1 MRPRLSI
8 GLPSVLLRLL
18 PKRRGASGVEYAV
31 LAALIAA
38 AVLGAVFLTGD
49 RIRSLLVAS
58 EKTVTDGIA
67 GLPLPDPTPLG
78 GGMDGG
84 PSPAGQGAWSGDG
97 AFVLSPLTSAQT
109 QILVLTNTGSG
120 VLPIG
125 APGISGPDATAFQ
138 IISTDCG
145 AVLLPGE
152 SCTVFVEA
160 SAAANGAATAILAVA
175 GVPGGA
181 SLSRT
186 ATGFDP
192 MLAWSGSP
200 TITVSG
206 APGPEPLPR
215 TGQTT
220 LTLENQGFA
229 DATGIAPALSGPDAG
244 AFQIATDCPA
254 ILAPTASCTVTL
266 TVVASDNAAFAATLD
281 AGGPASTSTGVAA
294 TASGFAPAFAWT
306 GDGTFLLDGSI
317 ATPATAQ
324 RTFTLANTGTL
335 AGAPDPVAVS
345 GTGFSLVST
354 SCGPVLEITETCTAT
369 VAVSAS
375 DNGTLAG
382 DLTSGDAGLPLSA
395 TASGFAAAWSWSGGG
410 TFILAMPSANPDTV
424 DQTFT
429 LTNTGTLAG
438 VPAAPSVS
446 GAGTGYA
453 FSLLSTTCGPSLAIG
468 DTCTATVRATY
479 TGNVASATG
488 TLASGT
494 ASRALTGS
502 ASGFAAAWAFD
513 ASPSGIFAIEA
524 PATTSTQT
532 FTLRNIGTLAGPVPT
547 RALAGP
553 NAADYEITGGTC
565 ASQTLAPNATCTVQV
580 TFTATDNITGQIA
593 TLSAG
598 AAARFLS
605 GSASGFGGRWILVG
619 GISFD
624 SWLWTQNPP
633 TCRSPFAVGGACSP
647 LGIACTPGFSSHGF
661 ALIYSCQP

>member
-1 MRPRLSI
+1 
-8 GLPSVLLRLL
+8 
-18 PKRRGASGVEYAV
+18 
-31 LAALIAA
+31 
-38 AVLGAVFLTGD
+38 
-49 RIRSLLVAS
+49 
-58 EKTVTDGIA
+58 
-67 GLPLPDPTPLG
+67 
-78 GGMDGG
+78 
-84 PSPAGQGAWSGDG
+84 
-97 AFVLSPLTSAQT
+97 
-109 QILVLTNTGSG
+109 VLTNTGSG

-152 SCTVFVEA
+152 SCTVSVEA
-160 SAAANGAATAILAVA
+160 SATANGAATAVLAVA

-192 MLAWSGSP
+192 ILAWSGSP
-200 TITVSG
+200 TIAISG

-244 AFQIATDCPA
+244 
-254 ILAPTASCTVTL
+254 LAPTASCTVTL
-266 TVVASDNAAFAATLD
+266 TVEASDNTAFAATLD

-317 ATPATAQ
+317 ATPTTAQ

-354 SCGPVLEITETCTAT
+354 SCGPVLQIAETCTAT

-375 DNGTLAG
+375 DNGTLTG

-395 TASGFAAAWSWSGGG
+395 TASGFAAAWSWSDGG
-410 TFILAMPSANPDTV
+410 TFILTTPSANPDTV

-438 VPAAPSVS
+438 TPATPTVS
-446 GAGTGYA
+446 GSGTGFAY
-453 FSLLSTTCGPSLAIG
+453 SLVTHTCGSSLAVG
-468 DTCTATVRATY
+468 ATCTATVRATY
-479 TGNVASATG
+479 TNNVASATG

-494 ASRALTGS
+494 VSRALTGS

-513 ASPSGIFAIEA
+513 SSPSGIFAIAA

-547 RALAGP
+547 RAITGT
-553 NAADYEITGGTC
+553 NAADYGITGGTC
-565 ASQTLAPNATCTVQV
+565 ASQTLPPNDTCTVQI
-580 TFTATDNITGQIA
+580 TFTASTNVADRTA

-598 AAARFLS
+598 SATRALS
-605 GSASGFGGRWILVG
+605 GSASGFVLPTWRFVTRVVIWAGCNGMTTEGETSLINGTTAFCSSLTFQQFPLGGAGFSIG
-619 GISFD
+619 ANTGISCP
-624 SWLWTQNPP
+624 SVGA
-633 TCRSPFAVGGACSP
+633 TCQRTGGSGNCSF
-647 LGIACTPGFSSHGF
+647 GSQFHDAFR
-661 ALIYSCQP
+661 CQ